1 MDARLGSCANP
12 TLNENCVTAWD
23 GICLLDDVV
32 ETVTA
37 SVQDLE
43 SRHAAFQVDV
53 NTNLEA
59 VASLVDGVVLDAG
72 KGLSEIAE
80 FVRVLNEEQA
90 LMHQQLQNQSHPTGC
105 NPSFDSMVL
114 MREFNDLKAKVA
126 LHLWG
131 PWYLLLTTCLPL
143 HLP

>member
-1 MDARLGSCANP
+1 MDARLGSCAKLS
-12 TLNENCVTAWD
+12 LNENCVTAWD

-59 VASLVDGVVLDAG
+59 VASLVDEVVLDAG
-72 KGLSEIAE
+72 KGLSEIVE

-90 LMHQQLQNQSHPTGC
+90 LCIN
-105 NPSFDSMVL
+105 NFKI
-114 MREFNDLKAKVA
+114 KAILPGA
-126 LHLWG
+126 TR
-131 PWYLLLTTCLPL
+131 LLTQWY
-143 HLP
+143 